1 MAINLWDQEYNDII
15 MFKILHAS
23 ADYFLCSF
31 EFEDQKTWEHVFAD
45 YFDDKEFYE
54 RVCAEMAKSMY
65 LNLKN

>member
-1 MAINLWDQEYNDII
+1 